1 MSEEQNSESFDKKKV
16 DESWKEAVK
25 KEQAAAEET
34 GKEPPIEATFHLFI
48 TSLMMQALI
57 ALGELENPITKKKEE
72 NLEQARF
79 LIDTLS
85 MLEEKTKNNLTK
97 EESETLSAILYELRM
112 RFVAKP
118 ENRKG

>member
-1 MSEEQNSESFDKKKV
+1 MSEEQNS
-16 DESWKEAVK
+16 
-25 KEQAAAEET
+25 
-34 GKEPPIEATFHLFI
+34 EATFHLFI

-72 NLEQARF
+72 ENLAQAKL

-118 ENRKG
+118 DKSRKTSLS

>member
-1 MSEEQNSESFDKKKV
+1 MEENKNNDAINKKV

-25 KEQAAAEET
+25 KERAAAEET
-34 GKEPPIEATFHLFI
+34 GVEPPVEATFHLFI

-72 NLEQARF
+72 NLAQARL

-118 ENRKG
+118 DKKEE